1 LHHYFTPKRSIIKT
15 ESTIDKD
22 SDLTMAQMFDGT
34 AVRIPTEII
43 EENYQEVHIDDEL
56 EKAYFGIDL
65 AKAYEE
71 MKPIYKEVDDS
82 FHNAEISALN
92 SYEDMLKGN
101 KE

>member
-1 LHHYFTPKRSIIKT
+1 LHQYFAPKQSIIRT
-15 ESTIDKD
+15 NSPINSD
-22 SDLTMAQMFDGT
+22 SYTTPAQMFDGT

-43 EENYQEVHIDDEL
+43 EEDYQEVHINDEL

-71 MKPIYKEVDDS
+71 MKPIYKDVDDS
-82 FHNAEISALN
+82 FHNAEVSALN
-92 SYEDMLKGN
+92 GYEDMLKGN

>member
-43 EENYQEVHIDDEL
+43 EENYQEVHINDEL
-56 EKAYFGIDL
+56 EIDHEQM
-65 AKAYEE
+65 AKGYAEMSKINLEE
-71 MKPIYKEVDDS
+71 AQVAMLVGEEANNSQMKVVE
-82 FHNAEISALN
+82 
-92 SYEDMLKGN
+92 
-101 KE
+101 